1 MNSRRLFVASCVA
14 LVASAFSFV
23 IRQDV
28 LPAWG
33 RSFDLNA
40 THLGRIGG
48 MAFWGMAVAMAI
60 GAFVCDRLGMKRM
73 LGFAFLCHLVGTVGT
88 LATPYLSGVGVSPY
102 ILLCISTFLVG
113 SANGLVE
120 IGINPLAATL
130 FPSEKTHKLNIL
142 HAWWPGGL
150 MLGGLLALGISYV
163 LGLEVG
169 GAAKTAEGTMFG
181 WQLKTGL
188 ILVPMLIYG
197 GLFLFESFPPTERVA
212 SGVSTEDM
220 LKQALRPMFLLW
232 AFCMLLTAST
242 ELAPQGMQSLVLEKT
257 AGMNG
262 TYVLI
267 YTSLMMFI
275 LRHFA
280 GHILHRISPVAM
292 LTGSS
297 LLSAIGLYALSFA
310 YDFPTA
316 IAAATI
322 YGLGIVY
329 FWPTMLGVTAERF
342 PRGGA
347 FVLGLMGCVGNL
359 AIGVVQP
366 WMGGV
371 NDQITLAA
379 IPAELRNQI
388 VVEGK
393 LEPEKVKAL
402 SAEQQTVVAEA
413 QKEGAKWSFRYV
425 SALPVIL
432 IFIFGGIALSDRAR
446 GGYKP
451 EVLGDKE
458 LTPAELASDY

>member
-1 MNSRRLFVASCVA
+1 MNPRRLFVASCIA
-14 LVASAFSFV
+14 LIASAFSFV

-40 THLGRIGG
+40 TELGRIGG
-48 MAFWGMAVAMAI
+48 MAFYGMAVSMAI
-60 GAFVCDRLGMKRM
+60 GAFICDSLGMKKM
-73 LGFAFLCHLVGTVGT
+73 LGLAFLCHLVGTVGT
-88 LATPYLSGVGVSPY
+88 LCTPYLMGVGLSPY
-102 ILLCISTFLVG
+102 LILCVSTFLVG

-130 FPSEKTHKLNIL
+130 YPSEKTHKLNIL

-150 MLGGLLALGISYV
+150 MLGGLLAVAISSM

-169 GAAKTAEGTMFG
+169 GAAKTAEGTVFG

-188 ILVPMLIYG
+188 ILIPMLIYG
-197 GLFLFESFPPTERVA
+197 GLFLFESFPVTERVA
-212 SGVSTEDM
+212 SGVSTGEM
-220 LKQALRPMFLLW
+220 LTQAVRPMFVLW

-267 YTSLMMFI
+267 YTSLLMFT

-280 GHILHRISPVAM
+280 GNILHRISPVTM
-292 LTGSS
+292 LIGSS
-297 LLSAIGLYALSFA
+297 VLSAIGLYALSFA
-310 YDFPTA
+310 YSFPTA
-316 IAAATI
+316 MAAATI

-347 FVLGLMGCVGNL
+347 LRAGTHGLRRQSGNRCS
-359 AIGVVQP
+359 
-366 WMGGV
+366 
-371 NDQITLAA
+371 
-379 IPAELRNQI
+379 PALDGWR
-388 VVEGK
+388 
-393 LEPEKVKAL
+393 
-402 SAEQQTVVAEA
+402 
-413 QKEGAKWSFRYV
+413 
-425 SALPVIL
+425 
-432 IFIFGGIALSDRAR
+432 
-446 GGYKP
+446 
-451 EVLGDKE
+451 
-458 LTPAELASDY
+458 